1 MAKLPE
7 ITVVIPCKNEV
18 ENIDQCIASARRI
31 AAEVL
36 VADSGSTDGTLEVA
50 QQHADRVIE
59 REYVDSGDF
68 KNWAIPQA
76 KHEWVFI
83 LDADERITAE
93 LADDIKQKLLQNA
106 KDGEPSIAFA
116 VPRRNFFLG
125 HPVDHGDWASDKVTR
140 LFKRECRYKLHTD
153 HSEIDVPNHK
163 LGKLSKKLVH
173 YTAWDLGVYLEK
185 MQHYAVQQAK
195 LWHAQK
201 RRPRLIQLVLNAPM
215 RFLRGY
221 VLKMGWRDGLLGFFI
236 ASLTGYYSFV
246 KQFYFW
252 QLTNGKTLADF
263 ESNSSQPQSPQS
275 QSSQSRHA
283 ADRRASSDVD
293 GEGNAASRAA

>member
-7 ITVVIPCKNEV
+7 ITVLIPCKNEV
-18 ENIDQCIASARRI
+18 ENIAQCIASAQLI

-36 VADSGSTDGTLEVA
+36 VADSGSSDGTLEIA
-50 QQHADRVIE
+50 HRDADRVIE

-76 KHEWVFI
+76 KYDWVFV

-93 LADDIKQKLLQNA
+93 LADDVKQTLSRNITIGGQL
-106 KDGEPSIAFA
+106 IAYE

-140 LFKRECRYKLHTD
+140 LFTRECRYKPHTD
-153 HSEIDVPNHK
+153 HSEIDVNNHR
-163 LGKLSKKLVH
+163 LGKLTKKLVH
-173 YTAWDLGVYLEK
+173 YTAWDLAPYLEK
-185 MQHYAVQQAK
+185 MQHYAMQQAK

-201 RRPRLIQLVLNAPM
+201 RRPRLYHLVFNAPM

-236 ASLTGYYSFV
+236 SSLTAYYSFL

-252 QLTNGKTLADF
+252 QLCNAKTLADF
-263 ESNSSQPQSPQS
+263 EPQ
-275 QSSQSRHA
+275 
-283 ADRRASSDVD
+283 
-293 GEGNAASRAA
+293 AASDKSVIAQAAERCGRSDEAEAFECSTASKAA